1 MAHFLGLPNLLYMQ
15 VTDQL
20 EACAWEWCLAHSCR
34 PASVS
39 DLGRALSDSLT
50 LLCNYGGHNA
60 LYKSTLIFKWP
71 CIVVW
76 FGNLPPPFLLT
87 RAIWGVKKVLGPSKV
102 SILYRDHLESLNWP
116 HLVIWQGTPHLQ
128 HRCIN
133 IYYLQ
138 PYHQARY
145 SISSILRNLAH
156 CVGSVLYILLITSQL
171 WLWDIRFR
179 LYQGQMWPGGAWG
192 RQSKVT

>member
-1 MAHFLGLPNLLYMQ
+1 MPFHPFSYTPKTKTSSMAHFLGLPNLVLMQ

-39 DLGRALSDSLT
+39 DLGRALSYTLT
-50 LLCNYGGHNA
+50 LLCNCGGHNA

-76 FGNLPPPFLLT
+76 FGNLPPPFNLPHHFSWLVPFMRPKKS
-87 RAIWGVKKVLGPSKV
+87 RAV

-116 HLVIWQGTPHLQ
+116 HLVIWQGRFHNTTPHLQ
-128 HRCIN
+128 QCCIN

-138 PYHQARY
+138 PYHQAMY
-145 SISSILRNLAH
+145 
-156 CVGSVLYILLITSQL
+156 
-171 WLWDIRFR
+171 
-179 LYQGQMWPGGAWG
+179 
-192 RQSKVT
+192 K